1 MYLSQGTTTKI
12 DVDKQK
18 QEVKLQEELEEL
30 KESLRSDKQN
40 LAKVTCNHG
49 TPIKKLVIETVSLE
63 ERISRLEK
71 KKVDEVVQ
79 FPLEFGFRNL
89 YCFHGL

>member
-1 MYLSQGTTTKI
+1 MEDLRH
-12 DVDKQK
+12 KQK

>member
-30 KESLRSDKQN
+30 KESLRSDKQKL
-40 LAKVTCNHG
+40 LAIMAH
-49 TPIKKLVIETVSLE
+49 L
-63 ERISRLEK
+63 
-71 KKVDEVVQ
+71 
-79 FPLEFGFRNL
+79 
-89 YCFHGL
+89 

>member
-1 MYLSQGTTTKI
+1 VPSGERVVVWGANIYFSLIIFS
-12 DVDKQK
+12 
-18 QEVKLQEELEEL
+18 LEEL
-30 KESLRSDKQN
+30 KESLRSNKQN
-40 LAKVTCNHG
+40 LAKVTCNHD

>member
-30 KESLRSDKQN
+30 KESLRSNKQN